1 MYELNIDGFLLYYNF
16 NRKGNVLILKFII
29 IICVRYKLYNYVMFL
44 MFIKNNF
51 NFFRFLLIWD
61 NYT

>member
-44 MFIKNNF
+44 MFIKYKF

>member
-44 MFIKNNF
+44 MFIKYNF

>member
-1 MYELNIDGFLLYYNF
+1 MYELNIDGFLSYYNF

-44 MFIKNNF
+44 MFIKYNF

>member
-29 IICVRYKLYNYVMFL
+29 IICVRYKLENYVMFL
-44 MFIKNNF
+44 MFKYNF

>member
-44 MFIKNNF
+44 MFIKYNF

-61 NYT
+61 NYM